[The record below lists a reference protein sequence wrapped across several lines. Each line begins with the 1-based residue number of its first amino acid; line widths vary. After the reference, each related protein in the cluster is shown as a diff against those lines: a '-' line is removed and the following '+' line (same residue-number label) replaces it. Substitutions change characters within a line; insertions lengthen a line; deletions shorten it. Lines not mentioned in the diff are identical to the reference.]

1 MGSSGGGTSGA
12 VSYPAYIE
20 TIHGNWLDGGGL
32 DTLTSSVTDI
42 MDAAIGSSP
51 WTGLTA
57 YDPTADITAYEAAIT
72 AFAAIL
78 AGITDTTNWAALF
91 TQAATSIGAV
101 TGLTIADMAVADMA
115 SPTDVAGITEAVI
128 VADGV
133 AFAAR
138 LNDEINTVTLPRF
151 RRGMQDI
158 NAVVSS
164 AFPLGQAFIEGMRD
178 RDIAKHDSE
187 IRLMAAAKNA
197 DIDLANEQLDV
208 DVNKANMLKDLE
220 VDKANL
226 EKDIRVGEI
235 VIREAA
241 EYERM
246 FLEGT
251 SQMLQLMLQRLSLE
265 ESYVKMV
272 IEGKRIKIVAEKE
285 ETDRNA
291 ELDKFDGL
299 WDLEVFQ
306 YGANVMASVSGGT
319 ATPHRPSTAQS
330 VLGGA
335 MSGAAAG
342 AMIPGLGPLAGGIIG
357 AAAGFLG

>member
-20 TIHGNWLDGGGL
+20 AIHGDWLDGGGL

-42 MDAAIGSSP
+42 MDAAIGASP
-51 WTGLTA
+51 WAGLTA
-57 YDPTADITAYEAAIT
+57 YDPSADITAYEAAIT

-78 AGITDTTNWAALF
+78 AGITDTTDWAALF
-91 TQAATSIGAV
+91 TQAATSVGVV
-101 TGLTIADMAVADMA
+101 TGLTVADMAVADMGA
-115 SPTDVAGITEAVI
+115 PTDVAGITEAVI

-138 LNDEINTVTLPRF
+138 LNDEINTVVLPRF

-197 DIDLANEQLDV
+197 DISLANEQLDV
-208 DVNKANMLKDLE
+208 EADKANLAKDVE
-220 VDKANL
+220 VGKANL
-226 EKDIRVGEI
+226 EKDIRVGEV
-235 VIREAA
+235 VIKENA
-241 EYERM
+241 EYNRM

-251 SQMLQLMLQRLSLE
+251 NQMLQLMLHRLTLE
-265 ESYVKMV
+265 ESYAKIV
-272 IEGKRIKIVAEKE
+272 IEGKRIRIVANKE

-291 ELDKFDGL
+291 ELDKFDEL

-319 ATPHRPSTAQS
+319 ATPHKPSMAQS
-330 VLGGA
+330 VIGGA
-335 MSGAAAG
+335 LSGAAAG
-342 AMIPGLGPLAGGIIG
+342 AMVPGIGPLAGGIIG